1 MLKFKLVYDID
12 RASEINVLMSF
23 IWKLSCTSIRLYGH
37 PSMAKAYYLC
47 CRSRR
52 MEK

>member
-12 RASEINVLMSF
+12 RASEINVLMSLV
-23 IWKLSCTSIRLYGH
+23 WKGIRLYGH
-37 PSMAKAYYLC
+37 PSMAKASYLC

-52 MEK
+52 MEE